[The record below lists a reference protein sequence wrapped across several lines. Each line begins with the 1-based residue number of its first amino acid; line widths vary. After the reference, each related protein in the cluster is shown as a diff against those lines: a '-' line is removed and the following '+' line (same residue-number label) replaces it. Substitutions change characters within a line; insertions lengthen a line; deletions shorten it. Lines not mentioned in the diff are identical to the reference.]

1 MAYVNKFITDK
12 LHTRKDIG
20 AVLVTSQR
28 AGVGEYN
35 FVEAVC
41 SGAWFGFD
49 THPFARARM
58 DTIDPEIE
66 REHEE
71 LYADGRRV
79 SHICATYRH
88 AYNIPENRQHRDNQH
103 PTCRGVSTRMHRQP
117 VPLFRGCQYN
127 SVPTVAAN
135 SVAAESQSLPYP
147 SRKPPTRGRKYTY
160 VESTIQKAHQP
171 WDSTREVCA
180 FLALP
185 SVQHARA
192 RLPKARPFM
201 RLPALDSQ
209 KAPGA
214 FILPELSSPA
224 QPPSYAQSAPSV
236 ITLLPASRARRARSH
251 TFRFS
256 S

>member
-1 MAYVNKFITDK
+1 MLKTYSLNNTVVHPCAGTGIRGIHAGD
-12 LHTRKDIG
+12 TR
-20 AVLVTSQR
+20 
-28 AGVGEYN
+28 
-35 FVEAVC
+35 
-41 SGAWFGFD
+41 
-49 THPFARARM
+49 
-58 DTIDPEIE
+58 
-66 REHEE
+66 

-79 SHICATYRH
+79 SHICATYHH

-117 VPLFRGCQYN
+117 VSWPPIQFRALRGCQLRGCRF
-127 SVPTVAAN
+127 SIPPVAAP
-135 SVAAESQSLPYP
+135 ADSQSLPCP
-147 SRKPPTRGRKYTY
+147 SRKPPTRGRQYMY

-201 RLPALDSQ
+201 RLALDSQ
-209 KAPGA
+209 KPPGA
-214 FILPELSSPA
+214 FILPSRPA
-224 QPPSYAQSAPSV
+224 QPSHPPTPSV

>member
-1 MAYVNKFITDK
+1 M
-12 LHTRKDIG
+12 
-20 AVLVTSQR
+20 
-28 AGVGEYN
+28 
-35 FVEAVC
+35 
-41 SGAWFGFD
+41 
-49 THPFARARM
+49 P
-58 DTIDPEIE
+58 E
-66 REHEE
+66 REFVGSMRATLDYMRTVEE
-71 LYADGRRV
+71 FPTYA
-79 SHICATYRH
+79 RH
-88 AYNIPENRQHRDNQH
+88 TTMHTTSPSQNRQHRDNQH

-117 VPLFRGCQYN
+117 VPWPPIQFRALRGCQLRGCRF
-127 SVPTVAAN
+127 SIPPVAAP
-135 SVAAESQSLPYP
+135 ADSQSLPYP
-147 SRKPPTRGRKYTY
+147 SRKPPTRGRQYMH

-192 RLPKARPFM
+192 RLPKARPIM

-209 KAPGA
+209 KAPGT
-214 FILPELSSPA
+214 FILPEPLEPLPSRPA
-224 QPPSYAQSAPSV
+224 QPSPPPTPSV

>member
-1 MAYVNKFITDK
+1 MPDRVGNSCGMHAGD
-12 LHTRKDIG
+12 TR
-20 AVLVTSQR
+20 
-28 AGVGEYN
+28 
-35 FVEAVC
+35 
-41 SGAWFGFD
+41 
-49 THPFARARM
+49 
-58 DTIDPEIE
+58 
-66 REHEE
+66 

-79 SHICATYRH
+79 SHICATYHH

-117 VPLFRGCQYN
+117 VPWPPIQFRALRGCQLRGCRF
-127 SVPTVAAN
+127 SIPPV
-135 SVAAESQSLPYP
+135 SLPKAPHSRPPVHVRRVHNPKSP
-147 SRKPPTRGRKYTY
+147 SAPR
-160 VESTIQKAHQP
+160 
-171 WDSTREVCA
+171 DSTREVCA

-236 ITLLPASRARRARSH
+236 ITLLPASRARRARSAS
-251 TFRFS
+251 TRQN
-256 S
+256 